1 MIPEEIKLLV
11 KHTADSETREDLGI
25 FLITYIAVELTKICI
40 QYNKSP
46 REILELFEEIKS
58 SLV

>member
-11 KHTADSETREDLGI
+11 KHTTDSETREDLGI
-25 FLITYIAVELTKICI
+25 FLISYVAIELTKICI

-46 REILELFEEIKS
+46 KEVLELFEEIKS
-58 SLV
+58 GIV